1 MVRHSPNSVLSD
13 FIIYIHIHMYIY
25 IYVLYAWMDSIAYA
39 WIAYARMDSIRVD
52 SIGDEPSIIPSVP
65 DAEMLQRRLHYYCY
79 T

>member
-25 IYVLYAWMDSIAYA
+25 IYML
-39 WIAYARMDSIRVD
+39 YARMDSIAW
-52 SIGDEPSIIPSVP
+52 I
-65 DAEMLQRRLHYYCY
+65 AY